1 VDSAC
6 HKVQKFDKEC
16 NPLLQWGEFGT
27 SHGQFDSPWG
37 ITIDKA
43 GDVYIADHKNHRVE
57 KFSPQGDFISSF
69 GRFGNGK
76 GELNR
81 PTDVAVDPDGDVYIC
96 DWLNNRVQ
104 MFDKAGTFLTSFIGD
119 AQVLSKW
126 AVPVVVSNPDAVKRR
141 REVETLE
148 TEWRFCMP
156 TGVTFDSKKN
166 RLLVADTQR
175 MRIQIYNKLSSYM
188 EPQRNL

>member
-1 VDSAC
+1 VDSSGHRI
-6 HKVQKFDKEC
+6 HKFTNDGK
-16 NPLLQWGEFGT
+16 PLLHWGSFGKD
-27 SHGQFDSPWG
+27 HGQFDSPWG
-37 ITIDKA
+37 ITIDSL
-43 GDVYIADHKNHRVE
+43 GSVYVADHKNHRVE
-57 KFSPQGDFISSF
+57 KFSPQGDFFSSF
-69 GRFGNGK
+69 GSFGSGR

-104 MFDKAGTFLTSFIGD
+104 MFDKYGTFLTSFIGD
-119 AQVLSKW
+119 SQVLSKW
-126 AVPVVVSNPDAVKRR
+126 AVPVVESNPDAVKRR

-148 TEWRFCMP
+148 NEWRFCMP
-156 TGVTFDSKKN
+156 TGVTFDAKKN

-175 MRIQIYNKLSSYM
+175 MRIQIYNKLGSYM